1 MLSALQGSIG
11 PMSLS
16 AAAQGRPCWP
26 SGADQTPEPSVQ
38 QPVLGTNPPDV
49 VQGGCQPR
57 SCHTST
63 PRDGLLAEVRAQNSR
78 ENPGACGTAC
88 YQRSRAAVC
97 EPLGAFELKTWD
109 LWASMGRDWCPLVLQ
124 GGLAPRINS

>member
-38 QPVLGTNPPDV
+38 QPVLGTNPPRCCARRLPATVLPHID
-49 VQGGCQPR
+49 P
-57 SCHTST
+57 
-63 PRDGLLAEVRAQNSR
+63 
-78 ENPGACGTAC
+78 PGWA
-88 YQRSRAAVC
+88 
-97 EPLGAFELKTWD
+97 LGRGKG
-109 LWASMGRDWCPLVLQ
+109 SK
-124 GGLAPRINS
+124 